1 MVGSGGEYGVSARH
15 AEMYSLGV
23 TLAELILG
31 HRSQYLTELYY
42 HRKEGNE
49 VDEQEV
55 LDDAINELDGKLQG
69 RPAHPAIMSVMRGVL
84 KL

>member
-1 MVGSGGEYGVSARH
+1 
-15 AEMYSLGV
+15 MYSLGV

-31 HRSQYLTELYY
+31 HKSDYLEAI
-42 HRKEGNE
+42 REGRANRGQFT
-49 VDEQEV
+49 VDEQKM
-55 LDDAINELDGKLQG
+55 LDEAINELDGKLQG